1 MTRGYLSWPPI
12 NTNKIPCKIY
22 EHEKQQ
28 GFNFIALPD
37 LDFAIAVVTRMGRVF
52 AVSLVL

>member
-1 MTRGYLSWPPI
+1 MTRGYLSCLPI
-12 NTNKIPCKIY
+12 NTNKIPGKIY
-22 EHEKQQ
+22 LHKRQQ